1 VLDGGSRRT
10 RDVVYSAH
18 WFNPKKF
25 KIQNSKFKIQNS
37 KFKIQNSKF
46 KIQNSKFKIQNSKFK
61 IQNSSMHLM
70 GGVSTF
76 WVPWIGVVVVTC
88 IHKHTDLQ
96 SIFDRDQPSK

>member
-1 VLDGGSRRT
+1 MGGSRRT

-18 WFNPKKF
+18 WFNPK
-25 KIQNSKFKIQNS
+25 